1 MPHICKGNWILL
13 QNIFPHFHTFHFE
26 MIYQCKSGI
35 WFTFCKVNAKL
46 LHQPH
51 EDALQPGAGARL
63 VYPAVKEVVLWDVC
77 EQVEVYWSCFQVIA
91 RILAHSLYGPLPTDL
106 LLQIIILLIG
116 TVSIVVVG
124 QCSVV
129 TDWLF

>member
-1 MPHICKGNWILL
+1 
-13 QNIFPHFHTFHFE
+13 
-26 MIYQCKSGI
+26 MIYQGKSGI
-35 WFTFCKVNAKL
+35 WFTFCKVDAKL

-63 VYPAVKEVVLWDVC
+63 VYPAVEEVVLWDVC

-91 RILAHSLYGPLPTDL
+91 RILAHSLYGPLSVDL

-116 TVSIVVVG
+116 TGSILVVG
-124 QCSVV
+124 KCSVV
-129 TDWLF
+129 TEWLF